1 MPAKSQSQQRAAAM
15 ALAVKRGKIPVSELY
30 GAALQMYKTMTA
42 TELKHYAE
50 TKRKGLPKYKK
61 KK

>member
-1 MPAKSQSQQRAAAM
+1 MPATSQNQQQAAGM

-42 TELKHYAE
+42 TELRHFAE
-50 TKRKGLPKYKK
+50 TKRKGLPERKGNK
-61 KK
+61 